1 MGLIAIPCLIIGA
14 VFGIIA
20 AAVIIYGIAIAI
32 ITLVK
37 STKAHERM
45 LAVLCGLGVTAVG
58 GIIMLIGLF
67 FYTIFDACL
76 QTGF

>member
-1 MGLIAIPCLIIGA
+1 MALIAIPCLIIG
-14 VFGIIA
+14 VIFGLMA
-20 AAVIIYGIAIAI
+20 AFVIIYGIAIAI

-37 STKAHERM
+37 STKAHERI

-67 FYTIFDACL
+67 FYMIFDAFL